1 MAAREIV
8 ENVFA
13 VGTINWDLRYFD
25 AIMPTPRG
33 SSYNAYVIKGSEKSA
48 LVDTGEPS
56 DEAEF
61 ITNLMRLDQNSL
73 DYIVCLHAEQDHS
86 GMLPLMLD
94 VYPMTKVVTNEK
106 CMELLLEMHN
116 LEGLEE
122 RFIVVGDGD
131 TLSLG
136 DKTLKFYLAPWVHW
150 PDTMFAEIVEDKV
163 LFTSDFLGTHY
174 ASETLF
180 QNDASPDYLEAA
192 KRYYSA
198 IMMPFRSSVQ
208 QYLALV
214 DSIAPKLIGPSH
226 GPVLQMPAKIVDLYR
241 EWSSDQPKNE
251 VVVAYVSMHGST
263 KQMVGFLVD
272 DLVQRGIPVHQ
283 YNLLE
288 TDSGVLGSAIVDAAT
303 IILATPTVLFGPH
316 PVAVNAAYLVRAL
329 RPKVRFLGVIG
340 SYGWGTNAVNYLG
353 EMLSPLGAEFLEPV
367 YIKGLPDE
375 ETIAELH
382 KLADAIVE
390 KHTNLGL

>member
-8 ENVFA
+8 SNVYE

-33 SSYNAYVIKGSEKSA
+33 SSYNSYLIKGSEKTA
-48 LVDTGEPS
+48 LVDLGEP
-56 DEAEF
+56 DCEAEF

-73 DYIVCLHAEQDHS
+73 DYIICLHAEQDHS
-86 GMLPLMLD
+86 GLLPLILE
-94 VYPMTKVVTNEK
+94 VFPMSKVVTNEV
-106 CMELLLEMHN
+106 CRGLLFEMHN
-116 LEGLEE
+116 LEGCEE
-122 RFIVVGDGD
+122 RFITINDGD

-150 PDTMFAEIVEDKV
+150 PDTMFAEIVEDKI

-180 QNDASPDYLEAA
+180 QNDTLPDYLEAS

-198 IMMPFRSSVQ
+198 IMMPFRASVQ
-208 QYLALV
+208 EHLEL
-214 DSIAPKLIGPSH
+214 IKKINPKIIGPSH
-226 GPVLQMPAKIVDLYR
+226 GPVLKMPAKILDLYAD
-241 EWSSDQPKNE
+241 WSSDKPKNK

-263 KQMVGFLVD
+263 RQMVNFLVD
-272 DLVQRGIPVHQ
+272 DLIQRGVPVNQ
-283 YNLLE
+283 YNLLD

-303 IILATPTVLFGPH
+303 IIIATPTVLFGPH

-329 RPKVRFLGVIG
+329 RPKVKYIGVIG
-340 SYGWGTNAVNYLG
+340 SYGWGTNAVNYLS
-353 EMLSPLGAEFLEPV
+353 EMLSPLGAESLEPV
-367 YIKGLPDE
+367 YIKGVPDE
-375 ETIAELH
+375 EAIQSLHALADSIAEHH
-382 KLADAIVE
+382 KAL
-390 KHTNLGL
+390 

>member
-8 ENVFA
+8 DNVFA

-33 SSYNAYVIKGSEKSA
+33 SSYNAYLVKGSEKTA
-48 LVDTGEPS
+48 LIDTGEPH
-56 DEAEF
+56 DEADF

-86 GMLPLMLD
+86 GLLPLMLD
-94 VYPMTKVVTNEK
+94 VYPMAKVVTNETCK
-106 CMELLLEMHN
+106 GLLVEMHN
-116 LEGLEE
+116 LYEMDD
-122 RFIVVGDGD
+122 RFIVVGDGE

-136 DKTLKFYLAPWVHW
+136 DKTLKFYLTPWVHW
-150 PDTMFAEIVEDKV
+150 PDTMFAEIVESRV

-180 QNDASPDYLEAA
+180 QDDESQEYLEAA

-208 QYLALV
+208 EYLALV
-214 DSIAPKLIGPSH
+214 KKIDPAVIGPSH
-226 GPVLQMPAKIVDLYR
+226 GPVLKMPAKICDLYAD
-241 EWSSDQPKNE
+241 WSSDAPKNK

-263 KQMVGFLVD
+263 RMMAGYLVD
-272 DLVQRGIPVHQ
+272 DLIQRGIPVSL

-288 TDSGVLGSAIVDAAT
+288 TDTGVLGSAIVDAAT
-303 IILATPTVLFGPH
+303 IIIATPTVLFGPH

-329 RPKVRFLGVIG
+329 RPKTKYIGVIG
-340 SYGWGTNAVNYLG
+340 SYGWGTNAVNYLAD
-353 EMLSPLGAEFLEPV
+353 MLSPLGAEVLEPV

-375 ETIAELH
+375 KTIQDLHTLADTIAGKHQEL
-382 KLADAIVE
+382 
-390 KHTNLGL
+390 